1 MPTSRVSPFVFRA
14 PDHDLVDETRD
25 FAAFWLNGNPDAT
38 WTHEFHEQWSVKAP
52 CPAVVGSR
60 IRFVPDEATAT
71 CHILLNVTPLMGTL
85 HGPDQLTAPAFLK
98 TYVELCIEATNAAL
112 QEREDKAADDARA
125 RAANIEMRRARL
137 AAS

>member
-14 PDHDLVDETRD
+14 PDRDVVDETRD
-25 FAAFWLNGNPDAT
+25 FAAFCLNSNPDAT
-38 WTHEFHEQWSVKAP
+38 WTREFYEQWSIKAP
-52 CPAVVGSR
+52 CPAVEGAR
-60 IRFVPDEATAT
+60 LRFVPDEGTDT

-98 TYVELCIEATNAAL
+98 PYVERCIDATNTAL

-125 RAANIEMRRARL
+125 LAANIEMRRARL

>member
-14 PDHDLVDETRD
+14 PDRDVVDETRD
-25 FAAFWLNGNPDAT
+25 FAAFWLNSNPDTT
-38 WTHEFHEQWSVKAP
+38 WTREFYEQWSIKAP
-52 CPAVVGSR
+52 CPAVEGAR
-60 IRFVPDEATAT
+60 LRFVPDEATDT
-71 CHILLNVTPLMGTL
+71 CHILLNVTPLMCTL

-98 TYVELCIEATNAAL
+98 PYVERCLDATNTAP

-125 RAANIEMRRARL
+125 LAANIEMRRARL